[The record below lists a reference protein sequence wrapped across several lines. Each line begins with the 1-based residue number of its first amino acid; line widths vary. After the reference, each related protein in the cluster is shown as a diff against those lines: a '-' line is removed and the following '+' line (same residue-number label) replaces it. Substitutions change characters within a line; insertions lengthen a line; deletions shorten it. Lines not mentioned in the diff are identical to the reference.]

1 VTVGLTAKFNLIL
14 VSVLGLGF
22 AAIGYIA
29 HETLKENARHEVV
42 EQAELMMNS
51 AAAVRGYTVE
61 EIRPLLSMQIKR
73 AFLPQTVP
81 AYAATQSFIKLQQ
94 DHPEYSY
101 KEATLNPTNP
111 RDRAVDWEADII
123 SLFHNRPELDE
134 FVGERQT
141 PNGPSL
147 FLAKPIRITNEA
159 CLTCHSTPEAA
170 PDTMIAHYGTAN
182 GFGWQLDEVVGAQIV
197 SVPML
202 VPVAKAEQTF
212 RFFMTVLAIVFVV
225 ILALVNLL
233 LRVSVINPIK
243 RMSRTADDVSHGNME
258 AAEFDVQGK
267 DELAT
272 LAASFKR
279 MRRSLEKAFSM
290 LDEKG

>member
-1 VTVGLTAKFNLIL
+1 MGLTAKFNLIL

-29 HETLKENARHEVV
+29 HETLQDNARHEVI
-42 EQAELMMNS
+42 EQASLMMGS

-61 EIRPLLSMQIKR
+61 EIRPLLGMQIKR

-81 AYAATQSFIKLQQ
+81 AYAATQSFIQLQK

-123 SLFHNRPELDE
+123 TLFRNNSKLGD

-141 PNGPSL
+141 PNGRSL
-147 FLAKPIRITNEA
+147 FLAKPIRIDNEA
-159 CLTCHSTPEAA
+159 CLACHSTPQAA
-170 PDTMIAHYGTAN
+170 PETMLARYGTAN
-182 GFGWQLDEVVGAQIV
+182 GFGWKLDEVVGAQIV

-202 VPVAKAEQTF
+202 VPVAKAEHTF
-212 RFFMTVLAIVFVV
+212 RFFMTVLGIVLAAILV
-225 ILALVNLL
+225 LVNLL
-233 LRVSVINPIK
+233 LKFTVLNPIK
-243 RMSRTADDVSHGNME
+243 RMSRMADDVSHGNMG
-258 AAEFDVQGK
+258 APEFSIDGK
-267 DELAT
+267 DEVAT
-272 LAASFKR
+272 LTASFNR

-290 LDEKG
+290 LEEKN